1 MKKTFQACLI
11 ACAVFSTN
19 SFAEQSYACKV
30 MQERG
35 SAMFCQEGSQNIAS
49 APVSKPEVGIALTSK
64 ARTYACSSMLE
75 RSSDMFCNE
84 EGDLIGSAIAS
95 E

>member
-1 MKKTFQACLI
+1 MKKIFQVCLI

-30 MQERG
+30 MMEHG

-49 APVSKPEVGIALTSK
+49 APVSKPDVEIALTSK
-64 ARTYACSSMLE
+64 DRSYACNSMLE
-75 RSSDMFCNE
+75 RNSEMFCNK

>member
-1 MKKTFQACLI
+1 MKKIFQAGLI

-30 MQERG
+30 MMEHG
-35 SAMFCQEGSQNIAS
+35 SSMFCSESSQIVAS
-49 APVSKPEVGIALTSK
+49 APVSKPEIEVALTKDRS
-64 ARTYACSSMLE
+64 YACSSMLE
-75 RSSDMFCNE
+75 RNSEMFCKE
-84 EGDLIGSAIAS
+84 EGGLLGSAIAS